1 MDSWAS
7 SLFLSL
13 SLSLSLSLIFLAVGF
28 YESFSSLILIS
39 FLSLSKIIVSDALKS
54 LLTIMF

>member
-7 SLFLSL
+7 SLF
-13 SLSLSLSLIFLAVGF
+13 LSLSLIFLAVGF